1 MISESSYWKDELY
14 KNYQTLVRFI
24 NLKRRDER
32 SFIKAEKA
40 IMMSAYIIR
49 KLNEAEKI
57 PPDFL
62 KDSICL
68 SEYSAINMHID
79 KFNSHHIDRNY
90 NLSESKKHN
99 DKIEFFIDQI
109 IHSFVFFFIIDEGNN
124 DFSILFNSDKTKKD
138 SLFEISFEKIF
149 EIILRISEG
158 NISESHICFD
168 EKRGERKLTKAKYSY
183 PKDFD
188 LKKIV
193 RKSLRGKIYK
203 RDKNVEFDMPIVS
216 LKQIEDMQNGKDI
229 ELC

>member
-14 KNYQTLVRFI
+14 KNYQILARFI
-24 NLKRRDER
+24 YLKRRDER

-49 KLNEAEKI
+49 KLNEASKI
-57 PPDFL
+57 PPEFL
-62 KDSICL
+62 KNSIYL
-68 SEYSAINMHID
+68 TEYTAINTQID
-79 KFNSHHIDRNY
+79 KYNSHHIDRNY

-109 IHSFVFFFIIDEGNN
+109 IHSFIFYFIIDENNN
-124 DFSILFNSDKTKKD
+124 DFAILFNSDRTKRN

-158 NISESHICFD
+158 NISESHVCFD
-168 EKRGERKLTKAKYSY
+168 EKRGERKLKTAKYSY

-193 RKSLRGKIYK
+193 RKSLKGKIYK
-203 RDKNVEFDMPIVS
+203 RDKNIEFDMPEVS

>member
-14 KNYQTLVRFI
+14 KNYQTLARFI

-124 DFSILFNSDKTKKD
+124 DFSILFNSDRTKRD
-138 SLFEISFEKIF
+138 FLYEISFEKIF
-149 EIILRISEG
+149 EIILKISEG
-158 NISESHICFD
+158 FITHRID
-168 EKRGERKLTKAKYSY
+168 EYDKKTDEMKLKTAKYSY
-183 PKDFD
+183 PKGFD

-216 LKQIEDMQNGKDI
+216 LKQIQDMQNGKDI

>member
-14 KNYQTLVRFI
+14 KNYQTLARFI
-24 NLKRRDER
+24 YLKRRDEH

-49 KLNEAEKI
+49 KLNEAAKI
-57 PPDFL
+57 PPEFL
-62 KDSICL
+62 KNSICL
-68 SEYSAINMHID
+68 TEYTAINTQID
-79 KFNSHHIDRNY
+79 KYNSHHIDRNY

-109 IHSFVFFFIIDEGNN
+109 IHSFVFLFIIDENNN
-124 DFSILFNSDKTKKD
+124 DFAILFNSDRTKID

-158 NISESHICFD
+158 NISESHVCFD
-168 EKRGERKLTKAKYSY
+168 EKIGERKLKTAKYSY

-193 RKSLRGKIYK
+193 RESLKGKIYK
-203 RDKNVEFDMPIVS
+203 RDKNIEFDMPEVS

-229 ELC
+229 DLC